1 MRPKIKQYKLGID
14 LGGTKTEGII
24 LDNDMNEV
32 FRKRIPTMNDY
43 IGLLDSL
50 HELYKELSSRIEDK
64 PHTFGIGTPGS
75 TTKKTGLMKNSN
87 IVEMNGKPFMEDL
100 EFKLGR
106 KISRQNDSN
115 CFAIAEANLGAG
127 RGKKR
132 VFGAIMG
139 TGIGGGYVV
148 EGKLISGLQSIAGE
162 WGHSIIGSVGPKCY
176 CGKIGCIETF
186 ISGRGVENK
195 YFEMFQER
203 LSMNEIVKRYRLG
216 DNQAKLIMSDFFVHF
231 GKAFSNLITILDP
244 DIIIL
249 GGGLSNIDEL
259 YTIGVNRVRDFVFND
274 DLVTPIVRNKCGDSA
289 GVMGAALLGI

>member
-1 MRPKIKQYKLGID
+1 MRPKMKQFKLGID

-24 LDNDMNEV
+24 LDNDLNEI
-32 FRKRIPTMNDY
+32 FRKRVSTKHDY
-43 IGLLDSL
+43 IGLIDSL
-50 HELYKELSSRIEDK
+50 TQLYKELLSKIENK

-87 IVEMNGKPFMEDL
+87 IVEMNGRPFMDDL
-100 EFKLGR
+100 EAKFGR

-127 RGKKR
+127 KGKKR

-203 LSMNEIVKRYRLG
+203 LTMNEIVKRYRHG

-259 YTIGVNRVRDFVFND
+259 YTIGVNRVRDFIFND

-289 GVMGAALLGI
+289 GVLGAALLGI